1 NSLEP
6 DSLARETHTHSVPGT
21 SPRAAVSHGTLT
33 LSRPLAPT
41 WLERTAAAPPR
52 ASSRPAAPNLPLGG
66 RQGALR
72 VRVPRGGGPGGA
84 GPADFRPGLW
94 PPAPPGRSGDG
105 PGRGAAAGSGAG
117 TRGGVGGARE
127 GATNS
132 RRDDGLRERRPGL
145 APSLSPPDGRRPSR
159 GLGLG
164 PSLASMAGRTV
175 RAETRSRA
183 KDDIKK
189 VMATIEKVRR
199 WEKRWV
205 TVGDTSLRIF
215 KWVPVVDPQEEVS
228 KSPPSPHPRPRPFFC
243 VTSGKPLPTLA
254 STSSLHSELKCRST
268 DRC

>member
-1 NSLEP
+1 MGRGRP
-6 DSLARETHTHSVPGT
+6 T
-21 SPRAAVSHGTLT
+21 S
-33 LSRPLAPT
+33 
-41 WLERTAAAPPR
+41 
-52 ASSRPAAPNLPLGG
+52 
-66 RQGALR
+66 
-72 VRVPRGGGPGGA
+72 
-84 GPADFRPGLW
+84 RPGLW

-132 RRDDGLRERRPGL
+132 RRDDGPRERRPGL

-164 PSLASMAGRTV
+164 PSPASMAGRTV

-199 WEKRWV
+199 W
-205 TVGDTSLRIF
+205 
-215 KWVPVVDPQEEVS
+215 
-228 KSPPSPHPRPRPFFC
+228 
-243 VTSGKPLPTLA
+243 
-254 STSSLHSELKCRST
+254 
-268 DRC
+268 